1 MGGMKCNVPVSD
13 QVRNLHKKEKAKKAE
28 ISQASMFA
36 KRTREKILNYKKK
49 ADEEIKFNKKEHSY
63 TITTR
68 EGKQKAERTISE
80 IASPKV
86 NIKGDYKHSNIIGE
100 IEDTMLRDY
109 FSDEDATLFE
119 KSSYPNISKERKDI
133 TKSEFEKLENALFE
147 RHGKGSIVIS
157 NPIPLAGWVKTD
169 KESFLVAGTPDFL
182 VIDPEGNVHIYDLK
196 TKNKKVTDTNQ
207 QKYIQDDLRKYKKQ
221 VNGYKQLLEIL
232 AGVTVSSVNIIWFD
246 TSYPSL
252 TEEEKTNSPYTIDE
266 KNVISYKGN
275 KIEDKEDIWKTPTI
289 DVENGIITLS
299 NEPLFKEVK
308 RYDADIKE
316 TSPSKEDNT
325 KTSNEEFDS
334 LRKKL
339 ENKNVLVTTENNSNY
354 ADRTKT
360 NAEKSNITVAIAKD
374 FSTAGEKLTKQA
386 AGEKYYGVTFSSME
400 LSYDTIANE
409 IIAKLKS
416 TMSNYN
422 ESENIIINIAGNG
435 IYTLNNYKISQKD
448 CNDVVYNILYR
459 VKELLEKEN
468 KNLIVRSGGQT
479 GIDEAGIIA
488 AMQLEVPALIHTTS
502 NFKFRITNPEKKD
515 GFENIS
521 GINNA
526 HLFLQRF
533 LVDYTPTKIESK
545 EGKPVQLDLDLYNK
559 YYTKN
564 SLFTERMGNLQSI
577 TPGTHLYA
585 VIENA
590 FKELPEQISPETLA
604 KLYYTVDFLVKRV
617 DTLFA
622 QNSETF
628 KEEFSKEKAAY
639 DYIFRIASREN
650 TLENIKAGIEKLKS
664 GGQDTLPVVKEFLN
678 SLESEEFNN
687 TIQEVLNLIT
697 NKVEGREYFALL
709 QESVEKEKERRR
721 INKENVINKYDALY
735 HEYNST
741 TLKLRLSYIASEF
754 KEDFRYLK
762 RKLVKQLNSEIS
774 SMSNTN
780 LTDNEYGDYLDK
792 KSLLQRLQDPEK
804 GHLTALNALGV
815 ETIFKSIK
823 ERFNKILEEKKE
835 NVQSAKGVKR
845 KEKLQYEIKEYEK
858 LIRHFELLSE
868 LSLSEIENKIS
879 CRFTITSGKVESILN
894 STSEEEKNN
903 EEEYNATDEEY
914 VRGNDG
920 WSYKARLKESFHNSS
935 RPVKELLGNIFKCNM
950 DGELETDDLGV
961 YQTYNPD
968 YIHNILVDI
977 FSKEVIF
984 AKDFAIKEEKD
995 DTVSYTFP
1003 VLEKYKTVY
1012 PWIQQIINKIQDNP
1026 SLVSSMYSDL
1036 RLDFYK
1042 AFVYRLDRKD
1052 DKYKLSGINEER
1064 TKKAAGKAVIK
1075 RWEESMPITE
1085 KPSNS
1090 LFFADGKINK
1100 KRAEEIHKVVS
1111 GWHEHH
1117 GYLIEDPKDPSKKR
1131 INGTARNQMLR
1142 YLNAAGIFTEGLSLS
1157 DVDNFGILV
1166 KEMNSLTSNI
1176 QFNNTTAE
1184 VLNSRPN
1191 IISLANLVY
1200 YSGSINEVEI
1210 KPTFYETGKT
1220 FPNFAVPNKISTLSR
1235 IFRNPEKRKEYI
1247 EKLKEVDFLYDK
1259 KNNTFKSQW
1268 LRQLDDEFL
1277 DENLFEYSEI
1287 FKINNK
1293 EYSKWTKEDKQLA
1306 FFGLFYSQEAV
1317 GTNPTYAQ
1325 YNFPI
1330 FSDSETCMLWKQ
1342 GVYSLNDCIE
1352 SLTEVAMQ
1360 ELQRMRVV
1368 QDRKKGIK
1376 EGTIEKITNYD
1387 DLGHLFHF
1395 IPALEKMTVEMIT
1408 EEVKPIKEV
1417 LLENSNSQEQYKN
1430 TVRKAVSQVI
1440 EENFKN
1446 YLNEISPGTI
1456 KEMMKIVMQEG
1467 YLDKYGENEKNSTEV
1482 ESIKNDIINSKD
1494 TEVLQGAI
1502 AAWKDN
1508 PNTVGGQI
1516 LRSYFY
1522 NKANATAQIYQ
1533 ITITDLAYYPNM
1545 IELQK
1550 RFKQMYASGKR
1561 PFTQSKYGKE
1571 TEKVIYLIDDSR
1583 ASVNYSTLKQFGLS
1597 EDLIESFLNIKAT
1610 DAQAYRTLP
1619 SFRSVMDMFGRWDDE
1634 TMSATMT
1641 RIENNSATAED
1652 FNTIFQIMKPFVFAE
1667 TYKPDGLGGTLR
1679 VHHQQ
1684 KNSEFLLLAMY
1695 QAISNS
1701 MSKSVINSGSKL
1713 KGLNE
1718 FMENNNI
1725 DCAMFTSAVKT
1736 GCQGAIDIRYSRDKF
1751 KKMLEDEDFKTKIAE
1766 FNKLSNTNKITYNH
1780 FLNYMK
1786 EQLRI
1791 GKISQQEYNDKINY
1805 LEPSAKE
1812 VKDILKFHVFK
1823 RNGTV
1828 LEAKEENMNPEVVH
1842 TISFD
1847 DYMEAQPNPEHLLD
1861 TEAIYGSQYNTYIIS
1876 DLPDD
1881 IEITVGGKK
1890 LNKEKIVKL
1899 YQELKLE
1906 DVLEGYEKASEVFK
1920 DIETLKAEMVK
1931 LIQTNA
1937 NFSMDLLNSLDIV
1950 EEQEAPEYVSKKFR
1964 MPITTPSMLNSF
1976 TSMLFSI
1983 FRNKVNKHTIK
1994 GGAAVLV
2001 SSFGLYDTEKE
2012 VSQAPKIEYDD
2023 NGNLK
2028 YVQCY
2033 LPAYSKKFY
2042 EPFMKKGVLEFD
2054 KMPEDLKIAIGYRIP
2069 TEDKYSMLPLKII
2082 GFLPPQNGSAIII
2095 PEDIVNIAGIDFDV
2109 DKAFLMIHEFK
2120 EVREYDYKK
2129 MFDDFYT
2136 ENPLAKSLREEF
2148 IDTLWKSAL
2157 ESGASTFDEI
2167 KKFYKNK
2174 KEKTLNGE
2182 SLYQYLSKDNEIL
2195 KKAFDF
2201 WKRNADLN
2209 KYLKS
2214 VKIEKVKY
2222 DAYSDPSV
2230 MTKAERHNLLIDM
2243 AFAILTSKYTKK
2255 DYHTPG
2261 NFDQIKVEGTRVSIM
2276 QDINSIMNLTDTY
2289 DFTEAWKSP
2298 EAKSK
2303 IIQETVKQIL
2313 SLSKKE
2319 VLKRK
2324 PSKTYDPL
2332 SDSTFIEFHHQ
2343 NMQGAA
2349 LIPPYAI
2356 GGVSQGKYQ
2365 HTNLELEKGV
2375 RYNNKFIKSLHD
2387 IYIDGDKDN
2396 PRISE
2401 ALSQLKAA
2409 SVDNAKDPVLYMLMQ
2424 NPETAYIA
2432 VFMTYLGMSIRD
2444 ISLVFNQPL
2453 IRDLI
2458 LMDGNLD
2465 RLELVVRAVATDISK
2480 SNLEDKKFQSEPGLI
2495 TVTPEFLASRIIKDT
2510 IDKATE
2516 SESSKSVEVEDAEI
2530 LIWFHD
2536 LVEQAKSIRFLNS
2549 VTRTDTKSGAIASTL
2564 SRATTQKLKVDTLKD
2579 HTPALKNQEEVIEST
2594 EEITP
2599 KSSMN
2604 DLREYFRSRKLP
2616 FIQATHTLGIEFPL
2630 IILQDYI
2637 PHLRDNV
2644 YEQVKKLSQLSPKV
2658 VVTPKVLNSF
2668 YKELVMYRLSKEIDN
2683 YEEVRNYYLY
2693 YYPGVLNQYKKTG
2706 RFRNMSIIQNLKVF
2720 NGVITCEATRNTK
2733 SIQQQFVRDFD
2744 TLLYSEDKEAMDLA
2758 KDLFM
2763 YSYFKDGL
2771 DFGPTSYG
2779 KYFSDFFW
2787 HMNADFMSVLK
2798 EMENEGDYFN
2808 YSTYL
2813 DLFIINHFQEPN
2825 ILEEFSV
2832 SRDYNPGE
2840 GIALKSK
2847 NKYVVLYNSRSSEVT
2862 LLMRVEDNE
2871 NNLQEINNYNVT
2883 AFKRNRYT
2891 TYFRYYPPLENASNY
2906 SQEEG
2911 YSEDTLGNDGEV
2923 DSAEDLNGKPK
2934 DTPTTPE
2941 TEDNPS
2947 GLCKDKK

>member
-1 MGGMKCNVPVSD
+1 MGEMQCNVPVST

-28 ISQASMFA
+28 ISQASIFA
-36 KRTREKILNYKKK
+36 NNTRNKILEYKSK
-49 ADEEIKFNKKEHSY
+49 ADKEIKFNKKEHSY
-63 TITTR
+63 AITTKA
-68 EGKQKAERTISE
+68 GVQKAEKTISE

-86 NIKGDYKHSNIIGE
+86 NIKGDYTHSNIIGE

-109 FSDEDATLFE
+109 FNEDASLFD

-133 TKSEFEKLENALFE
+133 TRNEFEKLENALFVK
-147 RHGKGSIVIS
+147 HGEGSIVIS

-252 TEEEKTNSPYTIDE
+252 TEDEKTNSPYTVDNNNTIL
-266 KNVISYKGN
+266 YKGDL
-275 KIEDKEDIWKTPTI
+275 ISSREDIWETPTI
-289 DVENGIITLS
+289 DTDNGIITLD
-299 NEPLFKEVK
+299 NETLFKEVK
-308 RYDADIKE
+308 RYDADIE
-316 TSPSKEDNT
+316 EPSSNEENNT
-325 KTSNEEFDS
+325 KTSNAEFDE
-334 LRKKL
+334 LKKKL
-339 ENKNVLVTTENNSNY
+339 ENKNVFVDTASNSNY
-354 ADRTKT
+354 ETRTVH
-360 NAEKSNITVAIAKD
+360 NATVSDITVAIAKD
-374 FSTAGEKLTKQA
+374 FTTGGERVTKQA
-386 AGEKYYGVTFSSME
+386 AGEKYYGVTFSSRE
-400 LSYDTIANE
+400 LSYDTIADDILN
-409 IIAKLKS
+409 KLKRIIPD
-416 TMSNYN
+416 YN
-422 ESENIIINIAGNG
+422 EKENVIINIAGNG
-435 IYTLNNYKISQKD
+435 IYTLNKFKASQKD

-468 KNLIVRSGGQT
+468 KKLIVISGGQT
-479 GIDEAGIIA
+479 GIDEAGIMA
-488 AMQLEVPALIHTTS
+488 AMQLGVPAQIYTTS
-502 NFKFRITNPEKKD
+502 NYRFRITNPEKEK
-515 GFENIS
+515 GFEEIS

-526 HLFLQRF
+526 HKFLQRF
-533 LVDYTPTKIESK
+533 LVEYTPAKIESK
-545 EGKPVQLDLDLYNK
+545 EGKPSQLDLNLYNK
-559 YYTKN
+559 YYTKS
-564 SLFTERMGNLQSI
+564 SLFTERMDNLQSI
-577 TPGTHLYA
+577 TPGTHLYG

-590 FKELPEQISPETLA
+590 FKELPEKISPETLA
-604 KLYYTVDFLVKRV
+604 KLYYTIDFLVKRV
-617 DTLFA
+617 DALFA

-628 KEEFSKEKAAY
+628 REEFNNEKAAY
-639 DYIFRIASREN
+639 DYIFRSASREN
-650 TLENIKAGIEKLKS
+650 TIDDIKS
-664 GGQDTLPVVKEFLN
+664 GIVQLNEKGQDTLPIIKEFLE
-678 SLESEEFNN
+678 SLESEEFNY
-687 TIQEVLNLIT
+687 TIKEVLNLIT
-697 NKVEGREYFALL
+697 NRVEGREYFALL
-709 QESVEKEKERRR
+709 QKSVESEKERRR

-735 HEYNST
+735 HDYNST

-762 RKLVKQLNSEIS
+762 EELVEQLNSEIS
-774 SMSNTN
+774 SKNNTT
-780 LTDNEYGDYLDK
+780 LTDKEYGEYLDK

-804 GHLTALNALGV
+804 GHLTALNAIGV

-823 ERFNKILEEKKE
+823 ERFNKILNEKKE
-835 NVQSAKGVKR
+835 KLQTIKGAKK
-845 KEKLQYEIKEYEK
+845 KETLQYEIKEYEK

-879 CRFTITSGKVESILN
+879 CRFTITSGKVESIFN

-935 RPVKELLGNIFKCNM
+935 RPIKELLGNIFKCDMN
-950 DGELETDDLGV
+950 GELETDDLGV
-961 YQTYNPD
+961 YQSYNPD
-968 YIHNILVDI
+968 YIHNVLVDI

-995 DTVSYTFP
+995 DTISYTFP

-1064 TKKAAGKAVIK
+1064 TKKAAGNAVIK
-1075 RWEESMPITE
+1075 RWEEAMPITE

-1111 GWHEHH
+1111 EWHVRAN
-1117 GYLIEDPKDPSKKR
+1117 YLTQDKAK

-1142 YLNAAGIFTEGLSLS
+1142 YLNAAGIFTEGLSLN
-1157 DVDNFGILV
+1157 DKDNFEILV
-1166 KEMNSLTSNI
+1166 REMNSLTSNI
-1176 QFNNTTAE
+1176 QFKNTTSE

-1268 LRQLDDEFL
+1268 LRQLDDEFV

-1306 FFGLFYSQEAV
+1306 FFGLFYSQEAA

-1342 GVYSLNDCIE
+1342 GVYSLDDCVE

-1368 QDRKKGIK
+1368 QNRKKGID

-1387 DLGHLFHF
+1387 DLGHLFLF
-1395 IPALEKMTVEMIT
+1395 MPALEDMIVGNNT
-1408 EEVKPIKEV
+1408 NGYRVFKEL
-1417 LLENSNSQEQYKN
+1417 LLEDSYSQEQYKKS
-1430 TVRKAVSQVI
+1430 VKDVVSQVI

-1456 KEMMKIVMQEG
+1456 KEMMKIVAQEG
-1467 YLDKYGENEKNSTEV
+1467 YLDKYGENKDNSTEV
-1482 ESIKNDIINSKD
+1482 EYIKNDIINGKD
-1494 TEVLQGAI
+1494 IKILQDAI
-1502 AAWKDN
+1502 TAWKDN
-1508 PNTVGGQI
+1508 SDSVGGQI

-1583 ASVNYSTLKQFGLS
+1583 ASVNYETLKQFGLS

-1641 RIENNSATAED
+1641 RIESNSATAED

-1701 MSKSVINSGSKL
+1701 LSKSVINTGSKL
-1713 KGLNE
+1713 IGLNE
-1718 FMENNNI
+1718 FMVNNKI

-1751 KKMLEDEDFKTKIAE
+1751 KIILEDEGFKTKIAE
-1766 FNKLSNTNKITYNH
+1766 FNELSNTNKITYTH

-1812 VKDILKFHVFK
+1812 VKDILEYHVFK
-1823 RNGTV
+1823 RNNTV

-1881 IEITVGGKK
+1881 IEITIGGKK

-1950 EEQEAPEYVSKKFR
+1950 EEQEAPGFVSKKFR

-2001 SSFGLYDTEKE
+2001 SSFGLYDEKNK

-2129 MFDDFYT
+2129 MIEDFYT
-2136 ENPLAKSLREEF
+2136 EDPLAKSLREEF

-2157 ESGASTFDEI
+2157 ESGASTLNEI
-2167 KKFYKNK
+2167 KQIFKKK
-2174 KEKTLNGE
+2174 KEETLEGK
-2182 SLYQYLSKDNEIL
+2182 SLYQYLKNNNEIIE
-2195 KKAFDF
+2195 KAFDF
-2201 WKRNADLN
+2201 WKKNENLN

-2222 DAYSDPSV
+2222 DVDSDPSV

-2276 QDINSIMNLTDTY
+2276 QNINSIMNLTDTY

-2298 EAKSK
+2298 VEKNR

-2319 VLKRK
+2319 VLQRK
-2324 PSKTYDPL
+2324 PRKTYDPL

-2387 IYIDGDKDN
+2387 IYIDGKQDN

-2465 RLELVVRAVATDISK
+2465 RLELVVRAVVDDISK
-2480 SNLEDKKFQSEPGLI
+2480 SNLSGKTFQREPGLI
-2495 TVTPEFLASRIIKDT
+2495 TVTPESLASRIIKDT

-2516 SESSKSVEVEDAEI
+2516 PESSKLAETEDAEI

-2564 SRATTQKLKVDTLKD
+2564 SKATTQKLKVDTLKD

-2604 DLREYFRSRKLP
+2604 DLRKYFRSRKLP

-2658 VVTPKVLNSF
+2658 VVTPKILNSF
-2668 YKELVMYRLSKEIDN
+2668 YKELVMYRLATEIDN
-2683 YEEVRNYYLY
+2683 YDDVRNYYLY

-2720 NGVITCEATRNTK
+2720 NNIITCEATRNTK
-2733 SIQQQFVRDFD
+2733 SVQQQFIRDLD
-2744 TLLYSEDKEAMDLA
+2744 ALLYSEDKEAMDLA

-2798 EMENEGDYFN
+2798 DMENEGDVFD
-2808 YSTYL
+2808 YSVYL

-2825 ILEEFSV
+2825 ILEEFSIT
-2832 SRDYNPGE
+2832 RDYNPGE
-2840 GIALKSK
+2840 GITLKSK
-2847 NKYVVLYNSRSSEVT
+2847 NKYVVLYNSKSSEVT
-2862 LLMRVEDNE
+2862 LLSRVESNE
-2871 NNLQEINNYNVT
+2871 NNLQEVNSYNVT
-2883 AFKRNRYT
+2883 ALKRNRYA
-2891 TYFRYYPPLENASNY
+2891 TYFRYYPPLENTSNY
-2906 SQEEG
+2906 SKEKGVLEEN
-2911 YSEDTLGNDGEV
+2911 LGNEGEADNGEDLQV
-2923 DSAEDLNGKPK
+2923 DS
-2934 DTPTTPE
+2934 TPTTKNPDA
-2941 TEDNPS
+2941 EDNPS